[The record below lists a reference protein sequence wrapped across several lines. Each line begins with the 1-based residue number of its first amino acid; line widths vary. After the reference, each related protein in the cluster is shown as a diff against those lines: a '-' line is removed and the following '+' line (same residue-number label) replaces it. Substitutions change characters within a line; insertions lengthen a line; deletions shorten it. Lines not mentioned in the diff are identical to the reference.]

1 MPAPSDKVYKYVY
14 FGGVAPTKETSIHEV
29 IEEMYGVEIAQ
40 ANHIFL
46 PDSRK
51 LNLYG
56 LEVKVVVKCC
66 KNREISIARKEE
78 PHYGC
83 IKRRRNKQSLGFEQI
98 MSEEVYTH
106 LEQKPAQKACNLY
119 YSIS

>member
-1 MPAPSDKVYKYVY
+1 MELVDGNTGQRVDLTDKIRSCLKKFAKFLILKIQDVMPAPSDKVYKYVY
-14 FGGVAPTKETSIHEV
+14 FGGVAPILETSIHEV

-78 PHYGC
+78 PHYG
-83 IKRRRNKQSLGFEQI
+83 S
-98 MSEEVYTH
+98 Y
-106 LEQKPAQKACNLY
+106 
-119 YSIS
+119 

>member
-14 FGGVAPTKETSIHEV
+14 FGGVAPILETSIHEV

-56 LEVKVVVKCC
+56 LEVKSRGEMLQKQ
-66 KNREISIARKEE
+66 
-78 PHYGC
+78 
-83 IKRRRNKQSLGFEQI
+83 RNKYSQKGGAALWIVLKEGETNSLWASNRSHERR
-98 MSEEVYTH
+98 S
-106 LEQKPAQKACNLY
+106 LY
-119 YSIS
+119 SP